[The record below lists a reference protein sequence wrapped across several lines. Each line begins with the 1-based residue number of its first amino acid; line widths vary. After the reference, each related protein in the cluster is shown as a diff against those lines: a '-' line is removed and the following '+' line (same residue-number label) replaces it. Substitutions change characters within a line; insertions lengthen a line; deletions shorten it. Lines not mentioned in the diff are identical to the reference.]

1 MSEKIKNLTGAE
13 FENEIGSS
21 EPVLVDF
28 WAVWC
33 GPCRMFA
40 PVFEAA
46 ADAHD
51 GIRFRKVD
59 VDAETETADRNNVHS
74 IPTLILFRN
83 GAEIARSSG
92 YMNEKQLEA
101 FIKEN
106 V

>member
-1 MSEKIKNLTGAE
+1 MTDKIKNLTGAD
-13 FENEIGSS
+13 FESEIASD

-28 WAVWC
+28 WAIWC

-59 VDAETETADRNNVHS
+59 VDAETETADRYDVHS

-83 GAEIARSSG
+83 GLEKARNSG
-92 YMNEKQLEA
+92 YMNGKQLEA